1 MATVVIADDHQIVS
15 EGIARLVELSHQVVG
30 IANDATELL
39 SLVKKHQPDLIISDI
54 SMPGMQLNTTLS
66 LLKRISPNSRIVCLS
81 MHDEPEIVKAAYEF
95 GADGYVLKHQAGF
108 ELANT
113 MGKVLAGECYIPE
126 EVKSIIEQKTDLSAR
141 QIDILKHLAQG
152 LSAKK
157 IALELNISSKTVEY
171 HKYKMIEQLELNSA
185 SELIAWA
192 HGRKLV

>member
-30 IANDATELL
+30 IGADATELL
-39 SLVKKHQPDLIISDI
+39 VLVKKYQPDLIISDI

-66 LLKRISPNSRIVCLS
+66 LLKRTSPDSRVVCLS
-81 MHDEPEIVKAAYEF
+81 MHDEPEIVKAAYEY

-108 ELANT
+108 ELAKT
-113 MGKVLAGECYIPE
+113 IEKVLAGERYIPDE
-126 EVKSIIEQKTDLSAR
+126 LKSIIEQKTDLSAR
-141 QIDILKHLAQG
+141 QLDILKYLAQG

-157 IALELNISSKTVEY
+157 VALELNISSKTVEY
-171 HKYKMIEQLELNSA
+171 HKYKMIEQLDLKSA

-192 HGRKLV
+192 HSRKLV

>member
-30 IANDATELL
+30 IGADTTELL
-39 SLVKKHQPDLIISDI
+39 VLVKKYQPDLIISDI

-66 LLKRISPNSRIVCLS
+66 LLKRTSPDSRVVCLS
-81 MHDEPEIVKAAYEF
+81 MHDEPEIVKAAYEY

-108 ELANT
+108 ELAKT
-113 MGKVLAGECYIPE
+113 IEKVLAGERYIPDE
-126 EVKSIIEQKTDLSAR
+126 LKSIIEQKTDLSAR
-141 QIDILKHLAQG
+141 QLDILKYLAQG

-157 IALELNISSKTVEY
+157 VALELNISSKTVEY
-171 HKYKMIEQLELNSA
+171 HKYKMIEQLDLKSA

-192 HGRKLV
+192 HSRKLV

>member
-30 IANDATELL
+30 IGADATELL
-39 SLVKKHQPDLIISDI
+39 ALVKKHQPDLIISDI

-66 LLKRISPNSRIVCLS
+66 LLKRTSPDSRVVCLS
-81 MHDEPEIVKAAYEF
+81 MHDEPEIVKAAYEY

-108 ELANT
+108 ELAKT
-113 MGKVLAGECYIPE
+113 IEKVLAGERYIPDE
-126 EVKSIIEQKTDLSAR
+126 LNSIIEQKTDLSAR
-141 QIDILKHLAQG
+141 QLDILKYLAQG

-157 IALELNISSKTVEY
+157 VALELNISSKTVEY
-171 HKYKMIEQLELNSA
+171 HKYKMIEQLDLKSA

-192 HGRKLV
+192 HSRKLV

>member
-30 IANDATELL
+30 IGADATELL
-39 SLVKKHQPDLIISDI
+39 ALVKKHQPDLIISDI

-66 LLKRISPNSRIVCLS
+66 LLKRTSPESRVVCLS
-81 MHDEPEIVKAAYEF
+81 MHDEPEIVKAAYEY

-108 ELANT
+108 ELAKT
-113 MGKVLAGECYIPE
+113 IEKVLAGERYIPDE
-126 EVKSIIEQKTDLSAR
+126 LKSIIEQKTDLSAR
-141 QIDILKHLAQG
+141 QLDILKYLAQG

-157 IALELNISSKTVEY
+157 VALELNISSKTVEY
-171 HKYKMIEQLELNSA
+171 HKYKMIEQLDLKSA

-192 HGRKLV
+192 HSRKLV